1 MSDSRLTFDDFLA
14 QVKALVPEVLPW
26 DVEYI
31 FEGKSDS
38 LVLDVREE
46 SEFSKAHIM
55 GSMLVP
61 RGILE
66 SAADHGFE
74 DTVPELADGRSKE
87 VIVVCRSGRRS
98 LLAAN
103 TLRQMGFENVK
114 SLKGGV
120 RGLYDSGYELHN
132 IWGREVPEEE
142 LDIFFYP
149 LRKNSPVP
157 SDMS

>member
-1 MSDSRLTFDDFLA
+1 MNETRMNFDDFLA
-14 QVKALVPEVLPW
+14 QVRDNVPEVLPW

-31 FEGKSDS
+31 FEGKSDA
-38 LVLDVREE
+38 LVVDVREE
-46 SEFSKAHIM
+46 SEFSKAHIL

-74 DTVPELADGRSKE
+74 DTVAELADGRDKE
-87 VIVVCRSGRRS
+87 VILVCRSGRRS

-103 TLRQMGFENVK
+103 TLRLMGFKNVK
-114 SLKGGV
+114 SLRGGV
-120 RGLYDSGYELHN
+120 RGLYDSGYALHN

-157 SDMS
+157 NDKS